1 MALFGRID
9 QTGHVSVRVFVLVHE
24 LVGVADFISAKRAR
38 QTGIDLARDDIDG
51 IPQCGPDII
60 VIDASGHGVDEHQ
73 NCSFFTCSPFWHIED
88 FVDKR
93 LFTRLSN
100 KYFWS
105 DFLKIKN

>member
-1 MALFGRID
+1 M
-9 QTGHVSVRVFVLVHE
+9 VFVLVHG
-24 LVGVADFISAKRAR
+24 LVGVAYFIAAKRAR
-38 QTGIDLARDDIDG
+38 QTGFNLARDDIDG

-60 VIDASGHGVDEHQ
+60 VIDASGHSVDEHQ
-73 NCSFFTCSPFWHIED
+73 NCSFVTCSPFWHIED